1 MVPADSSSVARLE
14 AQVHELE
21 RTIRARTAELEGA
34 DRHIASLEEKL
45 FKLKE
50 LSRELKRLKQEK
62 HALKKSPERKI
73 GQVLLAPYRLPQ
85 KLIRALQGDR
95 HDRRSAGATQY
106 QRWFEKHRATPEQL
120 AAMRNEARNF
130 ASKPL
135 ISVIIPVFNTPVP
148 WLAEAIESV
157 AAQAYESWELV
168 LVDDA
173 STDAGVQ
180 EYLTELKRRDPSLK
194 IFRCETNRGISA
206 ALNHGVEQARGDWL
220 GFLDHDDVLEPDAL
234 FHTAKLLQRY
244 PDADLIYSDE
254 DKMTDAGVERPQ
266 FKPDWSPDLFVSGN
280 YVSHFTTV
288 RRELVRSVGGFR
300 SDFDGAQDY
309 DLLLR
314 VIERTDRIH
323 HVPRVLYHWRRSASS
338 SAIDV
343 RQKPGQ
349 LDAARRA
356 VEEHFQRERINAR
369 VVIDWPTHAFS
380 VQRQLVAPQKIAIV
394 VFPSEVTEPLGPSL
408 ENLNRTSY
416 ADYEIVLVAK
426 EKQFQ
431 DLRPSLSRSAHRL
444 LDYSGPLNCPAAYNF
459 AVAQIDSPW
468 LLFLHTCLQPTE
480 REWLGTMAEQIQRAE
495 VGAVGPLV
503 LRGDNMIEH
512 AGLVLDPSAIAR
524 PAMCGLR
531 ANDVATLR
539 RAGLTRNCSAVTGA
553 CLLTR
558 RDVFAEA
565 GGFDERLPR
574 AFYDVDL
581 CLKLRRS
588 GYLIVYTPSA
598 RLYQRGDGIGQSAAD
613 SPEGALMRER
623 WGEMLDSD
631 PYYNPNLSR
640 ARGDFS
646 LGN

>member
-21 RTIRARTAELEGA
+21 RTIRARTAELEAA

-73 GQVLLAPYRLPQ
+73 GEVLLAPYRLPQ

-95 HDRRSAGATQY
+95 DDRRSAGATQY
-106 QRWFEKHRATPEQL
+106 QRWFEKHRATPDQL

-194 IFRCETNRGISA
+194 IFRCETNCGISA

-288 RRELVRSVGGFR
+288 RREVVRSVGGFR

-356 VEEHFQRERINAR
+356 VEEHLQRERINAR

-459 AVAQIDSPW
+459 AVAQIDTPW

-480 REWLGTMAEQIQRAE
+480 HEWLGTMAEQIQRAE

-531 ANDVATLR
+531 ADDVATLR

-581 CLKLRRS
+581 CLKLRRF

-598 RLYQRGDGIGQSAAD
+598 RLYQRGDDIGQSAAD

-623 WGEMLDSD
+623 WGEMLESD